1 MLSFLYFHWL
11 FPLSARE
18 TSSGNLH
25 GKGLTPRANTG
36 DRGSIWWALEIT
48 LITALPKLKLSCS
61 ILFYCY
67 FYNIKRILLVKR
79 GAVLIPK
86 VIGDKRSWVSR
97 EASFPWISPLLSLLP
112 PTTSLLPYGVEDFIV
127 GCAPSNTVHLY
138 PTRLLASSS
147 QSVRNRVLQSRDPDR
162 NFPSLF
168 IWPHMTSH
176 RQSQLRRQFAYSQ
189 FSIIWKSHKIEYNC
203 G

>member
-147 QSVRNRVLQSRDPDR
+147 QKVPNRVLQSRHADR

-168 IWPHMTSH
+168 TTHMTTYGKSPSIATQKTVCSFTIFSH
-176 RQSQLRRQFAYSQ
+176 GNDYLE
-189 FSIIWKSHKIEYNC
+189 IP
-203 G
+203 